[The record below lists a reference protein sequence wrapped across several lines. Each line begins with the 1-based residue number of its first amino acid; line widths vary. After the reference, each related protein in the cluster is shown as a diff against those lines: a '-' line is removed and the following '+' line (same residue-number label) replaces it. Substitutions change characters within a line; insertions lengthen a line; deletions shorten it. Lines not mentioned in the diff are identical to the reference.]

1 MTQARAQPV
10 PAARRHP
17 APWRPYDLGVILA
30 LVAMVAHG
38 IVDVPFFKND
48 LSLEFWALLGM
59 LWAADRRSGR
69 TSPPGEAALYGRG
82 GP

>member
-10 PAARRHP
+10 PAARWNP

-30 LVAMVAHG
+30 LVAMLVHG
-38 IVDVPFFKND
+38 IVDVPFFKNE
-48 LSLEFWALLGM
+48 LSLEFGALLGI
-59 LWAADRRSGR
+59 LWAADRWTRAGN
-69 TSPPGEAALYGRG
+69 ALYGRG

>member
-10 PAARRHP
+10 PAARWNS
-17 APWRPYDLGVILA
+17 APWRPYDLGVIPA
-30 LVAMVAHG
+30 VVAMVVHG

-48 LSLEFWALLGM
+48 LSLEFGALLGI
-59 LWAADRRSGR
+59 LWAADRWTRAGN
-69 TSPPGEAALYGRG
+69 ALYGRG